1 MAAMVAMEMLS
12 AHETPEAHDV
22 SDERSVIRHEIP
34 AFFFGYIFGVARTTD
49 SKKENVFLLHTMGA
63 QV

>member
-1 MAAMVAMEMLS
+1 MSVPSFAMRFLLFSS
-12 AHETPEAHDV
+12 A
-22 SDERSVIRHEIP
+22 
-34 AFFFGYIFGVARTTD
+34 GYIFGVARTTD